1 MLQAD
6 PALDTAPDAGSEAAD
21 FRSLDPRVR
30 GVWRLGMLL
39 RFGLTLSLAGTFL
52 GYLARDHGLG
62 LGYAVL
68 AGAAIPI
75 VFAPLLALTLPPLMY
90 RYWSFRV
97 DDAELRVRH
106 GILWRVDTLVPH
118 GRIQYVEI
126 RRGLLERRSGL
137 ASLVVHT
144 AASEAGQVAV
154 PGLDAAEAESLRRFL
169 ISLIDDDRL

>member
-1 MLQAD
+1 MPAD
-6 PALDTAPDAGSEAAD
+6 SARDAEADLDPETSG

-30 GVWRLGMLL
+30 GVWRLATLL
-39 RFGLTLSLAGTFL
+39 RFGVTLSLAGAFL
-52 GYLARDHGLG
+52 GYLAGGWGLS
-62 LGYAVL
+62 LGEAVL
-68 AGAAIPI
+68 AGAALPI
-75 VFAPLLALTLPPLMY
+75 IFAPLLALVLAPLMY

-97 DDAELRVRH
+97 DQAELRVRH

-137 ASLVVHT
+137 SSLVVHT
-144 AASEAGQVAV
+144 AASEAGQVVV
-154 PGLDAAEAESLRRFL
+154 PGLDAPEAESLRRLL